1 MSQLIDLLS
10 LAVYLLVGF
19 TLIDLLFG
27 AVHKTSLMECI
38 KNNVIVIAILYGI
51 MFVGYSLYE
60 AAIWITKLI

>member
-27 AVHKTSLMECI
+27 AVHKTSLMEST

-60 AAIWITKLI
+60 ATIWITKLI